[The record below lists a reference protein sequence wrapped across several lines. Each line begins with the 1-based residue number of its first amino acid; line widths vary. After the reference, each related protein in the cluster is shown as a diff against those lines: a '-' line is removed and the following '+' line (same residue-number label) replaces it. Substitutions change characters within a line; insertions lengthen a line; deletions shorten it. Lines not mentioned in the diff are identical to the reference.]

1 MLYICF
7 TCHTFF
13 LLTFPSLE
21 AWSQMSNRSQ
31 LEGTSLVV
39 VAHEAHTFWV
49 CVSMR
54 NLQNL
59 LPPVHLGG
67 FFFKDLFIIFAPVE
81 TIPSVK
87 SEHAQSWLLP
97 VGYFVFF
104 ISWLGGPPSL
114 HLLLLFG
121 VQLLLAKSHILHQ
134 LSMGLS
140 DPQMNEIVS
149 LPRRVMTQHEKML
162 CCSSVQK
169 IIW

>member
-7 TCHTFF
+7 TCHTFL

-49 CVSMR
+49 CVLMH

-59 LPPVHLGG
+59 LPPVYLGG
-67 FFFKDLFIIFAPVE
+67 FFFFKDLFLIFAPVE

-87 SEHAQSWLLP
+87 FEHAQSWLLP

-104 ISWLGGPPSL
+104 YFMVGRTSIPPSAS
-114 HLLLLFG
+114 FG
-121 VQLLLAKSHILHQ
+121 VQLLRAKRHILHQ
-134 LSMGLS
+134 FNMGLS
-140 DPQMNEIVS
+140 DPQMNEIAS
-149 LPRRVMTQHEKML
+149 FL
-162 CCSSVQK
+162 CCAASWRSMKRCSVALRFRK
-169 IIW
+169 